1 MEGALTAA
9 EIKKQRIMVRDDKA
23 VTFFVFD
30 GERLAVDVSLP
41 TFPFAQQCKFSS
53 AEKPYAAIMDE
64 QGIHVINCDEG
75 KEKMMLMNVNI
86 TAFSFSPKCNY
97 LLTCEKFGQSTMKN
111 LTFWEIDSG
120 NEVAHFEWR
129 KFPKDITKLV

>member
-1 MEGALTAA
+1 
-9 EIKKQRIMVRDDKA
+9 
-23 VTFFVFD
+23 
-30 GERLAVDVSLP
+30 
-41 TFPFAQQCKFSS
+41 
-53 AEKPYAAIMDE
+53 MDE

-129 KFPKDITKLV
+129 KFPKDITKLVQFTKNEEFCAKLAGRNIIEVFKGKDFKN